1 MVQSIAVIGG
11 DARYIELIR
20 YLDQVDG
27 YVVQIVGYEKLKE
40 KFSFLNKLNVHINEL
55 ERDQLDVVILPL
67 QGIDQDGIVQALF
80 SNEAIQLSDDW
91 FKSLNRSTQIF
102 TGVAND
108 HLVAA
113 AIGANLKLTPLMAR
127 DDVAIYN
134 SIPTAE
140 GTIMLAMEKT
150 ESTIHGANVFV
161 AGFGR
166 VGQTVANKFAA
177 LGANVSVCSIS
188 SIDLARATEIGL
200 GAIAF
205 EDLKEH
211 ANRCDILIN
220 TIPALVITKD
230 IIEGLSEETLI
241 IDLASS
247 PGGVDFESAKS
258 RGIEAVLAPG
268 LPGIVAPKTAGKI
281 LAQTIEKLRSK
292 VEGVH
297 NK

>member
-20 YLDQVDG
+20 YLNQLDG
-27 YVVQIVGYEKLKE
+27 YAVQIVGYEQLKE
-40 KFSFLNKLNVHINEL
+40 KFGFVNKLNVHINEL

-67 QGIDQDGIVQALF
+67 QGIDQDGIVQAPF
-80 SNEAIQLSDDW
+80 SNEAIQLPDDW

-113 AIGANLKLTPLMAR
+113 TIGANLKLTPLMAR

-140 GTIMLAMEKT
+140 GAIMLAMEKT

-161 AGFGR
+161 TGFGR

-188 SIDLARATEIGL
+188 STDLARATEIGL
-200 GAIAF
+200 GAIAI
-205 EDLKEH
+205 EDLKDH
-211 ANRCDILIN
+211 ADRCNILIN
-220 TIPALVITKD
+220 TIPALVID
-230 IIEGLSEETLI
+230 ANIIESLSEETLI

-258 RGIEAVLAPG
+258 RGIEAILAPG